1 MQLSNTQPA
10 KTHLK
15 ENMQEITGTHTEL
28 PVITN
33 LAESRDQHFSP
44 SLPEDRYLNL

>member
-10 KTHLK
+10 KTYFK
-15 ENMQEITGTHTEL
+15 ENMKKITGTDINTEL

-33 LAESRDQHFSP
+33 LAESRDRHFSP
-44 SLPEDRYLNL
+44 SLPGNR